1 MRLFQLYIIAWML
14 GLINLKKLLIHFKI
28 MDSNYLELKLFLNL
42 SDAEVAEVLENIEDL
57 QHIETFRE
65 LKEEIIK
72 KYESKKALQELN
84 FLDADLTETD
94 EPF

>member
-1 MRLFQLYIIAWML
+1 MNSLQ
-14 GLINLKKLLIHFKI
+14 
-28 MDSNYLELKLFLNL
+28 LKLFLNL

-65 LKEEIIK
+65 LKKEIIN
-72 KYESKKALQELN
+72 KYELEKATQELR
-84 FLDADLTETD
+84 FLDADFINSE

>member
-1 MRLFQLYIIAWML
+1 MLRGSKKFKSTIKKMSQLNSL
-14 GLINLKKLLIHFKI
+14 Q
-28 MDSNYLELKLFLNL
+28 LKLFLNL

-65 LKEEIIK
+65 LKEEIIN
-72 KYESKKALQELN
+72 KYELAKATQELN
-84 FLDADLTETD
+84 FLDADLTDTE

>member
-72 KYESKKALQELN
+72 KYESQKTLSL
-84 FLDADLTETD
+84 
-94 EPF
+94 

>member
-1 MRLFQLYIIAWML
+1 MKTNSLQ
-14 GLINLKKLLIHFKI
+14 
-28 MDSNYLELKLFLNL
+28 LKLFLNL

-72 KYESKKALQELN
+72 KYELIKATKELN
-84 FLDADLTETD
+84 FLVADLTDTE

>member
-1 MRLFQLYIIAWML
+1 MNSLQ
-14 GLINLKKLLIHFKI
+14 
-28 MDSNYLELKLFLNL
+28 LKLFLNL

-65 LKEEIIK
+65 LKEEIIR
-72 KYESKKALQELN
+72 KYELAEATQELN
-84 FLDADLTETD
+84 FLNANLTNTE

>member
-1 MRLFQLYIIAWML
+1 ML
-14 GLINLKKLLIHFKI
+14 VQINLKKLLIHFKI

-42 SDAEVAEVLENIEDL
+42 SDAEVAEVLENIEGL

-72 KYESKKALQELN
+72 KYESQKTLSL
-84 FLDADLTETD
+84 
-94 EPF
+94 